1 MIVIL
6 LPCIM
11 MPLKKNSIKKK
22 NCPDFSFSLGTEI
35 QSVNCW
41 CLSLLHRLTL
51 IIQKERCI
59 FWTVYPSLSTNVPCQ
74 IT

>member
-51 IIQKERCI
+51 IIQKERCTSS
-59 FWTVYPSLSTNVPCQ
+59 FASDLGRRPGEV
-74 IT
+74 